1 MSANPVEF
9 DVETNS
15 PQETFELGAA
25 LGGALAGGMT
35 VALIGPL
42 GAGKT
47 QLVKGV
53 ASGNALGDVRTVT
66 SPTFTLLNEY
76 SGRLTLYHL
85 DAYRLPGSKAL
96 LGLGFDELARPD
108 SAVVIEWADRVPEII
123 PGDALFVEIS
133 PAGSQR
139 RSLRFR
145 ATEAASARWLE
156 EFRAGRRA

>member
-1 MSANPVEF
+1 MTANPFEF
-9 DVETNS
+9 DVETSS
-15 PQETFELGAA
+15 PHETFELGAA

-47 QLVKGV
+47 QLVKGI
-53 ASGNALGDVRTVT
+53 AFGNAVGDVRAVT

-76 SGRLTLYHL
+76 PGRLTLYHL
-85 DAYRLPGSKAL
+85 DAYRLPGSRAL

-108 SAVVIEWADRVPEII
+108 SAVVIEWADRVPDII
-123 PGDALFVEIS
+123 PTDAVVIEIS
-133 PAGSQR
+133 PTGPHQ

-145 ATEAASARWLE
+145 STEAVSGQWLE
-156 EFRAGRRA
+156 AFRAARPV